1 MVFDYCSSDRDQN
14 KDSCHHVI
22 RSTYI
27 FVVVVFS
34 VMSVIS
40 IVALVYI
47 FSAKRSSERPFFV
60 SLSMILLNLMLVC
73 YIAFFAMVG
82 EESLQLS
89 GFVIPKISWFSNMVA
104 IIGNIFWLIH
114 DWLYTEQYLS
124 ACFYMPIAISIFEDT
139 EPEDLLDPS
148 LSSIDKKAQKKQ
160 NQARWALWILRGIYY
175 SILAVYVM
183 LGSFSTRLEFN

>member
-1 MVFDYCSSDRDQN
+1 MVFDYCSADRDQN

-34 VMSVIS
+34 IMSVIS

-82 EESLQLS
+82 EESL
-89 GFVIPKISWFSNMVA
+89 
-104 IIGNIFWLIH
+104 
-114 DWLYTEQYLS
+114 
-124 ACFYMPIAISIFEDT
+124 
-139 EPEDLLDPS
+139 
-148 LSSIDKKAQKKQ
+148 
-160 NQARWALWILRGIYY
+160 
-175 SILAVYVM
+175 
-183 LGSFSTRLEFN
+183 

>member
-1 MVFDYCSSDRDQN
+1 MVTDLCVPDDRA
-14 KDSCHHVI
+14 
-22 RSTYI
+22 YI

-34 VMSVIS
+34 IMSVIS

-89 GFVIPKISWFSNMVA
+89 GFVIPKISW
-104 IIGNIFWLIH
+104 W
-114 DWLYTEQYLS
+114 
-124 ACFYMPIAISIFEDT
+124 
-139 EPEDLLDPS
+139 
-148 LSSIDKKAQKKQ
+148 
-160 NQARWALWILRGIYY
+160 R
-175 SILAVYVM
+175 
-183 LGSFSTRLEFN
+183 